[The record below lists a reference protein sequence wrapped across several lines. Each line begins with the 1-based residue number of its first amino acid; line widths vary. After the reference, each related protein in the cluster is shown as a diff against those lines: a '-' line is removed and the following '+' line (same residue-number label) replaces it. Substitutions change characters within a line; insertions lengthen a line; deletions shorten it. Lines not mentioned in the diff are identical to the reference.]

1 MRENALNLLARH
13 RKYDFRMNQCEVFQ
27 FFVKIAHVFLL
38 MYLKSVSRV
47 EVVCL
52 NERKNKKI
60 AFSISWLF
68 ACKIT
73 SGYKK

>member
-1 MRENALNLLARH
+1 M
-13 RKYDFRMNQCEVFQ
+13 Q
-27 FFVKIAHVFLL
+27 FFVKIAQVFVL

-52 NERKNKKI
+52 NERKNKKKI